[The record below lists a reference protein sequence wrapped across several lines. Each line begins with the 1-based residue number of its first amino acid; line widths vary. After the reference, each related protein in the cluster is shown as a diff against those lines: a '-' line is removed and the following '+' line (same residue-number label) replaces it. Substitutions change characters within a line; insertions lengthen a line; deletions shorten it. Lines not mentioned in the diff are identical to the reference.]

1 MPCALAGTAATQSMA
16 PAARAIASFF
26 MQVPPFLLG
35 LPGATN
41 RVKGCSRL
49 NSISPTMARRYGA
62 PNLSLVP
69 ASTEVPPVMEAR
81 VEGEGA
87 EPGPVPK
94 MSAMVAVAPV
104 LDLFDRTNTVG

>member
-1 MPCALAGTAATQSMA
+1 
-16 PAARAIASFF
+16 
-26 MQVPPFLLG
+26 
-35 LPGATN
+35 
-41 RVKGCSRL
+41 
-49 NSISPTMARRYGA
+49 MARRYGA

-104 LDLFDRTNTVG
+104 LDLFDRTSAINGGTCARRGAEGCSLSAIRNQRAGRNRGHRDIDE